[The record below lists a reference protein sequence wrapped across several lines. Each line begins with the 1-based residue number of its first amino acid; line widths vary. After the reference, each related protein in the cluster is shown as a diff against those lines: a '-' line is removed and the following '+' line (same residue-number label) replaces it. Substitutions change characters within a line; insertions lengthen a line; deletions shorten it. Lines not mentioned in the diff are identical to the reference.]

1 MTVQLYEGCWGVTQ
15 SRERRGPI
23 GLTKNDGLRNSYPFC
38 DPDRFTYGED
48 GSYGMKVGVSSP
60 NDIIAVFATEA
71 EADAYLAQESHKP
84 IGQIVREEYD
94 RLRAKDLS
102 GVKHAVNAPS
112 FTFAPAPK
120 PVTWPHRVSGPFT
133 AESDWLTLISDAMT
147 EANKAMVK
155 FPQPNY
161 VISKFAEEA
170 GEVVKAAI
178 HCAEGRETP
187 QNLRGEIK
195 QAIAMLYRL
204 WNEGDQVHGLQPVAA
219 LLLAAADKVEGRG

>member
-23 GLTKNDGLRNSYPFC
+23 GLTKNDGLCNSHPFC

-84 IGQIVREEYD
+84 LGQIVREEYD

-120 PVTWPHRVSGPFT
+120 PVTWPDGVTKMTIGPHQIT
-133 AESDWLTLISDAMT
+133 IDAETG
-147 EANKAMVK
+147 
-155 FPQPNY
+155 
-161 VISKFAEEA
+161 VIQ
-170 GEVVKAAI
+170 VVW
-178 HCAEGRETP
+178 HGSVGSTP
-187 QNLRGEIK
+187 A
-195 QAIAMLYRL
+195 QARQL
-204 WNEGDQVHGLQPVAA
+204 AA
-219 LLLAAADKVEGRG
+219 LLLAAADKAEGRG

>member
-23 GLTKNDGLRNSYPFC
+23 GLTKNDGLCNSHPFC
-38 DPDRFTYGED
+38 DPDRFTYLED

-84 IGQIVREEYD
+84 LGQILREEYD

-120 PVTWPHRVSGPFT
+120 PVTWPDRRW
-133 AESDWLTLISDAMT
+133 EAML
-147 EANKAMVK
+147 VL
-155 FPQPNY
+155 
-161 VISKFAEEA
+161 A
-170 GEVVKAAI
+170 GGLAS
-178 HCAEGRETP
+178 
-187 QNLRGEIK
+187 
-195 QAIAMLYRL
+195 AIA
-204 WNEGDQVHGLQPVAA
+204 QVGKRPGESQAQADARWCREHADA
-219 LLLAAADKVEGRG
+219 LLLAAADYVEGRG